1 MTAGVFLFC
10 YDVLMLNE
18 YIKKRI
24 EDTSCPRTREAS
36 EPLFEE
42 QSDAAK
48 VSEMPYPPS
57 GSGKNLGK
65 ECGG

>member
-24 EDTSCPRTREAS
+24 EDTSRPRL
-36 EPLFEE
+36 PG
-42 QSDAAK
+42 K
-48 VSEMPYPPS
+48 VSAELTEGASVSRHVRMNTKYER
-57 GSGKNLGK
+57 K
-65 ECGG
+65 